1 MLRPDAAMRFSIYSM
16 LLLVAAVAAG
26 GVAVAGCSSPAPN
39 EEEEPALTDDELNGR
54 IGLKLVYDEPTSRL
68 HATLRSKL
76 RASEKLLMRVRRG
89 RLSGG
94 SEALVDCSQLSDA
107 PPLPPPATATTTTGT
122 KVVYA
127 GPEVER
133 ELLVN
138 VYSQQWID
146 ANISAQMIDRLSRE
160 GADSIVEA
168 CVVNTRGV
176 RSRLQTSLQTAWDAS
191 DPNAAPTLAN
201 PNP

>member
-1 MLRPDAAMRFSIYSM
+1 
-16 LLLVAAVAAG
+16 
-26 GVAVAGCSSPAPN
+26 
-39 EEEEPALTDDELNGR
+39 
-54 IGLKLVYDEPTSRL
+54 
-68 HATLRSKL
+68 
-76 RASEKLLMRVRRG
+76 
-89 RLSGG
+89 
-94 SEALVDCSQLSDA
+94 
-107 PPLPPPATATTTTGT
+107 
-122 KVVYA
+122 
-127 GPEVER
+127 VER

-191 DPNAAPTLAN
+191 DPNAAPSIVN
-201 PNP
+201 P